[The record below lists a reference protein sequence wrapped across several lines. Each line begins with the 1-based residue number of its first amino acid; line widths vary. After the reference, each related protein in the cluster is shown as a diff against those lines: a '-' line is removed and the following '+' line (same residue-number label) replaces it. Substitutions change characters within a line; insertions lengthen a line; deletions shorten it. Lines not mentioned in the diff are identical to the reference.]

1 MQMDSPEKRAAKWAA
16 TGKTGTSSQAM
27 LAVMVGER
35 PKTSFCYPH
44 DGGDLG
50 RCIGLL
56 DAVPE
61 YRERLSEVAAIGPEW
76 AALIDH
82 WPELE
87 ARWRRDDKSLYDRMK
102 QILDPIEAKNRNLI
116 KIGKGG
122 SLYFG
127 S

>member
-1 MQMDSPEKRAAKWAA
+1 MASAEMRAAKWAA
-16 TGKTGTSSQAM
+16 TGDTGSSSKAM
-27 LAVMVGER
+27 LSVMLGER

-56 DAVPE
+56 DAVSE
-61 YRERLSEVAAIGPEW
+61 YRERLAEMKAIGPEW

-87 ARWRRDDKSLYDRMK
+87 ARWRRKDNKLYERMK

-116 KIGKGG
+116 RMGNG
-122 SLYFG
+122 SSIYFG
-127 S
+127 K

>member
-1 MQMDSPEKRAAKWAA
+1 MDSIEKRAARWAA
-16 TGKTGTSSQAM
+16 GSSTGASSKAM
-27 LAVMVGER
+27 LKVMLGER

-61 YRERLSEVAAIGPEW
+61 YRERLAEVKTIGSEW

-87 ARWRRDDKSLYDRMK
+87 ARWRRDDDKLYDRMRE
-102 QILDPIEAKNRNLI
+102 ILDPIEAKNGNLI
-116 KIGKGG
+116 K
-122 SLYFG
+122 FG
-127 S
+127 SGAAIHFGKRA

>member
-1 MQMDSPEKRAAKWAA
+1 
-16 TGKTGTSSQAM
+16 M
-27 LAVMVGER
+27 LSVMVGER

-61 YRERLSEVAAIGPEW
+61 YRERLAEMKAIGPEW

-87 ARWRRDDKSLYDRMK
+87 ARWRRKDEKLYERMK
-102 QILDPIEAKNRNLI
+102 QILDPIEAKNRNLV
-116 KIGKGG
+116 KFGNGAA
-122 SLYFG
+122 LYTG
-127 S
+127 R

>member
-1 MQMDSPEKRAAKWAA
+1 MASAELRAAKWAA
-16 TGKTGTSSQAM
+16 AGKTGVSSLAM
-27 LAVMVGER
+27 LAVMTGER

-44 DGGDLG
+44 DGSDLG

-61 YRERLSEVAAIGPEW
+61 YRERLAEMKAIGPEW

-87 ARWRRDDKSLYDRMK
+87 ARWRRDDDQLYERMK
-102 QILDPIEAKNRNLI
+102 EILDPIEAKNRNLI
-116 KIGKGG
+116 KFGKGAG
-122 SLYFG
+122 LHFG
-127 S
+127 R

>member
-1 MQMDSPEKRAAKWAA
+1 MASAEIRAAKWAA
-16 TGKTGTSSQAM
+16 TGDTGSSSKAM
-27 LAVMVGER
+27 LSVMVGER

-61 YRERLSEVAAIGPEW
+61 YRERLAEMKAIGPAW

-87 ARWRRDDKSLYDRMK
+87 ARWRRRDEKLYERMK
-102 QILDPIEAKNRNLI
+102 EILDPIEAKDRNI
-116 KIGKGG
+116 VKFGNGAA
-122 SLYFG
+122 LYTG
-127 S
+127 R

>member
-1 MQMDSPEKRAAKWAA
+1 MDSPEKRAAKWAS
-16 TGKTGTSSQAM
+16 GDKTGISSKALLSVM
-27 LAVMVGER
+27 LGKR

-61 YRERLSEVAAIGPEW
+61 YRERLSEMNSVGKEW

-87 ARWRRDDKSLYDRMK
+87 SRWRRKDEKLYDRMK
-102 QILDPIEAKNRNLI
+102 EILDPIEAENRNIVKLD
-116 KIGKGG
+116 KHSG
-122 SLYFG
+122 LYVRR
-127 S
+127 

>member
-1 MQMDSPEKRAAKWAA
+1 MTTAETRAAKWAA
-16 TGKTGTSSQAM
+16 SGDTGSSSKAM
-27 LAVMVGER
+27 LSVMLGER

-61 YRERLSEVAAIGPEW
+61 YRERLAEMKAIGPAW

-82 WPELE
+82 WPDLE
-87 ARWRRDDKSLYDRMK
+87 ARWRRKDEKLYERMK
-102 QILDPIEAKNRNLI
+102 EILDPIEAKDRNI
-116 KIGKGG
+116 VKFGNGAV
-122 SLYFG
+122 LYTG
-127 S
+127 R

>member
-1 MQMDSPEKRAAKWAA
+1 MTSAEMRAAKWAA
-16 TGKTGTSSQAM
+16 TGDTGSSSKAM
-27 LAVMVGER
+27 LSVMVGER

-61 YRERLSEVAAIGPEW
+61 YRERLAEMKAIGPEW

-87 ARWRRDDKSLYDRMK
+87 ARWRRNDDKLYERMRA
-102 QILDPIEAKNRNLI
+102 ILDPIEAKNRNLI
-116 KIGKGG
+116 KIGKGAAIH
-122 SLYFG
+122 FG
-127 S
+127 R

>member
-1 MQMDSPEKRAAKWAA
+1 MTSPEMRAAKWAA
-16 TGKTGTSSQAM
+16 AGKTGSSSNAM
-27 LAVMVGER
+27 LSVMVGER

-61 YRERLSEVAAIGPEW
+61 YRERLAEMKAIGPEW
-76 AALIDH
+76 DALIDH

-87 ARWRRDDKSLYDRMK
+87 ARWRRDDDKLYERMK
-102 QILDPIEAKNRNLI
+102 AILDPIEAKNRKLI
-116 KIGKGG
+116 KFGKGG
-122 SLYFG
+122 AALYFG
-127 S
+127 D

>member
-1 MQMDSPEKRAAKWAA
+1 MDSTEKRAARWAA
-16 TGKTGTSSQAM
+16 GSDTGASSKAM
-27 LAVMVGER
+27 LSVMLGDR

-61 YRERLSEVAAIGPEW
+61 YRERLDEMKIIGAEW

-82 WPELE
+82 WAELE
-87 ARWRRDDKSLYDRMK
+87 ARWRRKDDKLYERMK
-102 QILDPIEAKNRNLI
+102 QILDPIEAQNRNTI
-116 KIGKGG
+116 KFGKGG
-122 SLYFG
+122 ALHFG
-127 S
+127 Q

>member
-1 MQMDSPEKRAAKWAA
+1 MASAEMRAAKWAA
-16 TGKTGTSSQAM
+16 TGETGSSSKAM
-27 LAVMVGER
+27 LSVMVGER

-61 YRERLSEVAAIGPEW
+61 YRERLAEMRAIGPEW

-87 ARWRRDDKSLYDRMK
+87 ARWRRKDDNLYERMK
-102 QILDPIEAKNRNLI
+102 AILDPIEAKNRNI
-116 KIGKGG
+116 VKVGKSGAAF
-122 SLYFG
+122 YFG
-127 S
+127 R

>member
-1 MQMDSPEKRAAKWAA
+1 MDSVEKRAARWAA
-16 TGKTGTSSQAM
+16 SGKTGTSSKAM
-27 LAVMVGER
+27 LSVMLGER

-61 YRERLSEVAAIGPEW
+61 YRERLNEMKSVGKEW

-102 QILDPIEAKNRNLI
+102 QILDPIEAENRNLV
-116 KIGKGG
+116 KFGHGA
-122 SLYFG
+122 LYFG

>member
-1 MQMDSPEKRAAKWAA
+1 MDSPEKRAAKWAA
-16 TGKTGTSSQAM
+16 TGDTGTSSKAM
-27 LAVMVGER
+27 LSVMLGER

-50 RCIGLL
+50 RCIKLL

-61 YRERLSEVAAIGPEW
+61 YRERLAEMKAIGPAW

-87 ARWRRDDKSLYDRMK
+87 ARWRRDDKALYERMK
-102 QILDPIEAKNRNLI
+102 QILDPIEAKDRNI
-116 KIGKGG
+116 VKIGKHGAFH
-122 SLYFG
+122 FG

>member
-1 MQMDSPEKRAAKWAA
+1 VSTPELRAAKWAA
-16 TGKTGTSSQAM
+16 SSSTGASSLALLKVM
-27 LAVMVGER
+27 LGDR

-44 DGGDLG
+44 DGSDLG

-61 YRERLSEVAAIGPEW
+61 YRERLAEMKAIGKEW

-87 ARWRRDDKSLYDRMK
+87 AKWRRKDKGLYDRMK
-102 QILDPIEAKNRNLI
+102 QILDPIESENRNMVKL
-116 KIGKGG
+116 KGG
-122 SLYFG
+122 GALYFG
-127 S
+127 R